1 MWVIIE
7 KNPFQLKLL
16 EKPHCTGIGYEV
28 RSLIFTAAGGLLFRG
43 LRANFQ
49 WEAFAVLSMLTI
61 LKDLRQ
67 QLPRLTTLGTVVISV
82 VSSHSCSHSH
92 KSLALWVLCHMPM
105 LFFFHPCSRSPS
117 DFLQYIAPKEG
128 SALLTLTTFG
138 CRSQCRTLYMVYHVP
153 HPLNQAYWDHQFCFS
168 SREQLLIFRS
178 LNRYSLRTS
187 QISALN
193 WPFYWWSQ
201 KGKNIKLP

>member
-1 MWVIIE
+1 M
-7 KNPFQLKLL
+7 
-16 EKPHCTGIGYEV
+16 KPEIFEV
-28 RSLIFTAAGGLLFRG
+28 A
-43 LRANFQ
+43 
-49 WEAFAVLSMLTI
+49 SMLTI

-67 QLPRLTTLGTVVISV
+67 QLPHLTTSGTLVISA

-105 LFFFHPCSRSPS
+105 LGFFHPCSRSPS

-128 SALLTLTTFG
+128 SAILTLKTFG

-153 HPLNQAYWDHQFCFS
+153 YPLNQRDHQFCFS
-168 SREQLLIFRS
+168 SREQLFIFRI
-178 LNRYSLRTS
+178 LNRYSLRTF

-193 WPFYWWSQ
+193 
-201 KGKNIKLP
+201 